1 MHLGNFAGGW
11 SHAKPRRREGKR
23 TGSVFGVW
31 CLVFGWASR
40 GRESAGT
47 VPRINANGCWGDFSF
62 PLSRLS
68 SLWHGCHVPLT
79 PDPSPPFH
87 GGEGRLVCLS
97 FRKRIAPL
105 APGKGRGAGGEGSA
119 PPMHPSRLVC
129 CIRLLYSRAGC
140 EEQRRK
146 TEAVSVLNRPSLL
159 STFAHLLC
167 MAWMPSPPH
176 PRPLSPVSRGRG
188 EIFGES
194 AGAVPRINAGGCWGD
209 FSFPLSRLSFLWQG
223 CHAGA
228 PFDTLAVSK

>member
-1 MHLGNFAGGW
+1 MAWVPCPPH
-11 SHAKPRRREGKR
+11 PRPL
-23 TGSVFGVW
+23 SPV
-31 CLVFGWASR
+31 SR
-40 GRESAGT
+40 GRGEAC
-47 VPRINANGCWGDFSF
+47 VFELQKAHRPPRPW
-62 PLSRLS
+62 
-68 SLWHGCHVPLT
+68 
-79 PDPSPPFH
+79 
-87 GGEGRLVCLS
+87 
-97 FRKRIAPL
+97 
-105 APGKGRGAGGEGSA
+105 KGRGAGGEGSA
-119 PPMHPSRLVC
+119 PAMHASPLVC
-129 CIRLLYSRAGC
+129 CIRLLYSRAGD

-167 MAWMPSPPH
+167 MAWMSCPPH

-194 AGAVPRINAGGCWGD
+194 AGAVLWINASGCWGD